1 VELALIIPSSKIRGE
16 YETIG
21 QCVMRDVIAV
31 SKLETTENFLS
42 LHFAMEV
49 PETNTRLRHRPNKN
63 LNTLISMKKTKRII
77 ILP

>member
-1 VELALIIPSSKIRGE
+1 MELVLIIPSSKIRGE
-16 YETIG
+16 SVAIG

-42 LHFAMEV
+42 LHFAMVV
-49 PETNTRLRHRPNKN
+49 PATNTRLRHRPNKN

-77 ILP
+77 IPP